1 MSAAPLGVYL
11 HVPFCVSKCPY
22 CDFYSLSLGREPD
35 GELLDRYT
43 AALERDLRRW
53 GERLDR
59 GADTLYFGGGTPS
72 LLGARR
78 LTRLLETAATA
89 FSLSQEAEITLE
101 VNPGDGL
108 QETLSAFSSAG
119 GNRISV
125 GMQSARDDELVRLG
139 RRHRFA
145 DVRRTVEEAQR
156 AGLSNLSLDLM
167 LAIPG
172 QTEDTAVASA
182 RTAAALGARHA
193 SAYLL
198 KIEEGTPFYRQRD
211 RLSLPNDEETADR
224 YLAVCHALE
233 EAGLIQYE
241 ISNFAHSGFESRH
254 NRKYWLAED
263 TLGLGPAA
271 HSFLDGRRLKN
282 PRSLEAF
289 LDGSLQPEEEPGP
302 DDLRENSEEEYL
314 MLRLR
319 LREGVTERDFQ
330 QRFGHPLPLSW
341 RKKAGMLPPSLI
353 ISDEGGIRLTQEG
366 FLVSNAIIL
375 QLLSI

>member
-233 EAGLIQYE
+233 EMCIRDRYGLTRLI
-241 ISNFAHSGFESRH
+241 AHIL
-254 NRKYWLAED
+254 RK
-263 TLGLGPAA
+263 
-271 HSFLDGRRLKN
+271 
-282 PRSLEAF
+282 
-289 LDGSLQPEEEPGP
+289 
-302 DDLRENSEEEYL
+302 RE
-314 MLRLR
+314 
-319 LREGVTERDFQ
+319 
-330 QRFGHPLPLSW
+330 
-341 RKKAGMLPPSLI
+341 
-353 ISDEGGIRLTQEG
+353 
-366 FLVSNAIIL
+366 
-375 QLLSI
+375 

>member
-145 DVRRTVEEAQR
+145 D
-156 AGLSNLSLDLM
+156 G
-167 LAIPG
+167 IK
-172 QTEDTAVASA
+172 
-182 RTAAALGARHA
+182 ALFC
-193 SAYLL
+193 L
-198 KIEEGTPFYRQRD
+198 
-211 RLSLPNDEETADR
+211 
-224 YLAVCHALE
+224 LE
-233 EAGLIQYE
+233 EVYTVKTT
-241 ISNFAHSGFESRH
+241 RY
-254 NRKYWLAED
+254 R
-263 TLGLGPAA
+263 
-271 HSFLDGRRLKN
+271 SFL
-282 PRSLEAF
+282 
-289 LDGSLQPEEEPGP
+289 
-302 DDLRENSEEEYL
+302 
-314 MLRLR
+314 
-319 LREGVTERDFQ
+319 
-330 QRFGHPLPLSW
+330 
-341 RKKAGMLPPSLI
+341 
-353 ISDEGGIRLTQEG
+353 GIFVVG
-366 FLVSNAIIL
+366 
-375 QLLSI
+375 